1 MNIMTTPLAKEVR
14 RAAIP
19 LGKTCDSLNI
29 SYSQTAAF
37 IYANH
42 GNRIINIEIYQRD
55 NGVLHCYA
63 RTYIKK
69 GDNPVLQ
76 DRLLEGGS
84 IGELGIAVRQYLD
97 KRRAA

>member
-1 MNIMTTPLAKEVR
+1 MNIMSTPVAQEACRV
-14 RAAIP
+14 AIL
-19 LGKTCDSLNI
+19 LGKTCDYLNI
-29 SYSQTAAF
+29 SYMKDNVSLSASF
-37 IYANH
+37 
-42 GNRIINIEIYQRD
+42 GNESINIEIYQRD

-84 IGELGIAVRQYLD
+84 IGELGIAVRQFLD
-97 KRRAA
+97 GGKAA

>member
-1 MNIMTTPLAKEVR
+1 MNIMTTPLAQETR
-14 RAAIP
+14 RVAIP

-37 IYANH
+37 ICANNND
-42 GNRIINIEIYQRD
+42 GSINIEIYQRD

-63 RTYIKK
+63 RTYKK
-69 GDNPVLQ
+69 GDKPALQ

-97 KRRAA
+97 GGKAA